1 MTEKELL
8 NHFVLADPEGAAG
21 AAVAAANSIE
31 APQTNATA
39 LEEQIARYLPESF
52 QPGWH
57 FMQEFPLLFAFL
69 LVFLGYGT
77 GKLLRM
83 LVNNLLRRIA
93 SITKH
98 NLDEHIVRHLEAP
111 IMQTTVT
118 LSLVVSVFIMNFS
131 ETVELLL
138 VRLLATILLFFWAKA
153 WFAVTPVILA
163 ELEANRERFHVFQP
177 RTVPLFEIGIKL
189 FLLGIFAY
197 LFFVVWDID
206 ATAWVASA
214 GIIGIAVGFAAKDT
228 LANLI
233 SGVSIIADAPYKI
246 GDYIVL
252 DTGER
257 GIVTSLGIRSTR
269 LLTRDDVEISIPN
282 AVIGAAK
289 ITNESGGPWVKQRIR
304 IPVGVAY
311 GSDTD
316 KVVKVLEEV
325 TQANPGI
332 VDEPVARVRMRAFGE
347 SSLDFEVLGWIAAPE
362 QRGLVTHQLLL
373 EIDRRFRQEGIE
385 IPFPQ
390 RDLHMRS
397 GGSAPG

>member
-1 MTEKELL
+1 MTGKEIL
-8 NHFVLADPEGAAG
+8 NHFAAAAPESSAG
-21 AAVAAANSIE
+21 ASDVVTELNGA
-31 APQTNATA
+31 QTTVTA
-39 LEEQIARYLPESF
+39 LEVQISKYLPESF
-52 QPGWH
+52 RPGWH
-57 FMQEFPLLFAFL
+57 FMQEFPFLFAFL
-69 LVFLGYGT
+69 LVIVGYGS
-77 GKLLRM
+77 GKLLRL
-83 LVNNLLRRIA
+83 LVNKLLRRIA

-98 NLDEHIVRHLEAP
+98 NLDDHIVRHLESP
-111 IMQTTVT
+111 IMQTTVIV
-118 LSLVVSVFIMNFS
+118 SLVVSVFIMNFS
-131 ETVELLL
+131 ESIELAL
-138 VRLLATILLFFWAKA
+138 VRLLATLLLFLWAKA
-153 WFAVTPVILA
+153 WFAATPVILA

-189 FLLGIFAY
+189 FLLGVFAY
-197 LFFVVWDID
+197 LFFVVWEIN

-214 GIIGIAVGFAAKDT
+214 GIIGIAVGFAAQDT

-257 GIVTSLGIRSTR
+257 GIVTNLGIRSTR

-282 AVIGAAK
+282 AVIGSAK

-311 GSDTD
+311 GSDTE
-316 KVVKVLEEV
+316 KVVRVLEEV
-325 TQANPGI
+325 AQSNPGI
-332 VDEPVARVRMRAFGE
+332 VDEPVARVRMRAFGD
-347 SSLDFEVLGWIAAPE
+347 SSLNFEVLGWIAAPE

-373 EIDRRFRQEGIE
+373 EIDRRFREEGIE

-390 RDLHMRS
+390 RDLHIRS
-397 GGSAPG
+397 GGSKPG